1 MPRQLDDGGGPRI
14 LLCLLPLLALKL
26 TLLASPEPGT
36 KDSRDRPD
44 ERPNKTD
51 CELDV
56 QTLLP
61 QASLVVAGLS
71 GHPISSLPRGSRE
84 AQTAWLCDGRCRA
97 RTSDPLL
104 VRQVLSQLS

>member
-1 MPRQLDDGGGPRI
+1 MPRQFDDGGGPRI

-71 GHPISSLPRGSRE
+71 GQPQDRLRGKK
-84 AQTAWLCDGRCRA
+84 ARA
-97 RTSDPLL
+97 NPAFPCFTVAR
-104 VRQVLSQLS
+104 VAN